1 MERGEVYYIRY
12 DNTIGFEQAVGRPAL
27 VVSSEEGIKTSPVV
41 QIVFLTTSP
50 RETGIC
56 VEVNSLSRRS
66 WAICN
71 QLNTVDKSRL
81 DKKTGKLTYT
91 EMKKVD
97 ERLLEVLGLKNEL
110 KCVEGKAVETET
122 NTEIAELKVE
132 LAVHKA
138 LYEKTLE
145 KLIELRLEKDGVT
158 EKVEAPKP
166 KVVEQPKDEPKLDL
180 SALEEKFKVH
190 DEKKAQV
197 QKKVVA
203 PASGVRA
210 GGATLIDI
218 GRKLNINTATYEDFR
233 SIGMGE
239 GISKKIIRYRNKYGK
254 FKSLEDL
261 RKVPAFGAGCYGVYT
276 PGLTV

>member
-1 MERGEVYYIRY
+1 MIERGEVYYIRY
-12 DNTIGFEQAVGRPAL
+12 DRTIGFEEAAGRPAL

-50 RETGIC
+50 RESGTC
-56 VEVNSLSRRS
+56 VEVNSLNRRS
-66 WAICN
+66 WVICN

-81 DKKTGKLTYT
+81 DNRMGKLTYT
-91 EMKKVD
+91 EMKCVD
-97 ERLLEVLGLKNEL
+97 EKLLEILGLKNEL
-110 KCVEGKAVETET
+110 KCVEGKAIETET
-122 NTEIAELKVE
+122 NETVAELKVE

-158 EKVEAPKP
+158 EKVE
-166 KVVEQPKDEPKLDL
+166 QPKDIWADEPQLDL
-180 SALEEKFKVH
+180 SALEEKFKKH
-190 DEKKAQV
+190 DEKKAPV

-203 PASGVRA
+203 PAFGVRA
-210 GGATLIDI
+210 GNAVLIDI

-233 SIGMGE
+233 SIGMGD
-239 GISKKIIRYRNKYGK
+239 GVSKKIIRYRNKYGK
-254 FKSLEDL
+254 FKSIEDL
-261 RKVPAFGAGCYGVYT
+261 RKVREFGAGCYAVYT